1 MRLGMRSPTLRTGAG
16 DVHVRAAR
24 RTYSGSNPLGAFC
37 GLGRGLV
44 RSDSSA
50 HTSPCRALRRT
61 CPSGRRGHPW
71 CGSTRGRGRVATFRA
86 APAGSRCSRC
96 SRRRRGPLRNGAT
109 GPQRLARAA
118 IAQQPWCSACGTT
131 HDLTADHLT
140 PLALGGDPLG
150 PLLVLCRRC
159 NSRRGSRCTIEE
171 IAYICYLLR
180 LTAGS
185 DLLGRCAL
193 LVEE

>member
-96 SRRRRGPLRNGAT
+96 SSRRRGPLRNGAT
-109 GPQRLARAA
+109 GPPISGSREQLSPSSHGVQRAA
-118 IAQQPWCSACGTT
+118 QHTSDGRSPHAACAWWRPAACAWWRPAWAAPSALSPMQLATGKSL
-131 HDLTADHLT
+131 HD
-140 PLALGGDPLG
+140 
-150 PLLVLCRRC
+150 
-159 NSRRGSRCTIEE
+159 
-171 IAYICYLLR
+171 
-180 LTAGS
+180 
-185 DLLGRCAL
+185 
-193 LVEE
+193 